1 MLRITKRTVRDVII
15 LDVRG
20 AIAKGGATQTV
31 RDAVQDALLRGGRR
45 LIVDLTQATSSDAT
59 GVSALLDA
67 KLLALAWGAEI
78 ALTGLQAIDDLLITV
93 ALRRYFDVYDCNKD
107 ALEAFGFAART
118 ARDTQAWG
126 RPAQAA

>member
-1 MLRITKRTVRDVII
+1 LRITRRTVRDVII

-20 AIAKGGATQTV
+20 AIAQGAATETM
-31 RDAVQDALLRGGRR
+31 REAVEDALLRGGRR
-45 LIVDLTQATSSDAT
+45 LVVDLTHATSSDAT

-78 ALTGLQAIDDLLITV
+78 ALTGLQGIDDLLITV
-93 ALRRYFDVYDCNKD
+93 ALRRYFDVFDCNTD

-118 ARDTQAWG
+118 FGDTHTWGAPAR
-126 RPAQAA
+126 AA

>member
-20 AIAKGGATQTV
+20 AIAKGVATETV
-31 RDAVQDALLRGGRR
+31 RDAVQDALSRGGRR
-45 LIVDLTQATSSDAT
+45 LVVDLTEATSSDAT

-78 ALTGLQAIDDLLITV
+78 ALTGLQGIDDLLITV
-93 ALRRYFDVYDCNKD
+93 ALRRYFDVFDCIKD

-118 ARDTQAWG
+118 AGDARAWG
-126 RPAQAA
+126 EPAQAA

>member
-1 MLRITKRTVRDVII
+1 MLRITRRTVRDVII
-15 LDVRG
+15 LDVSG

-67 KLLALAWGAEI
+67 KLLALAWGADI
-78 ALTGLQAIDDLLITV
+78 ALTGLQGIDDLLITV
-93 ALRRYFDVYDCNKD
+93 ALRRYFDVYDCNTD
-107 ALEAFGFAART
+107 ALAAFGFAART
-118 ARDTQAWG
+118 AGDAQAWG
-126 RPAQAA
+126 APAQAA

>member
-20 AIAKGGATQTV
+20 AIAKGAATETV
-31 RDAVQDALLRGGRR
+31 RDAVQDALSRGGRR
-45 LIVDLTQATSSDAT
+45 LVVDLTEATSSDAT

-78 ALTGLQAIDDLLITV
+78 ALTGLRGIDDLLITV
-93 ALRRYFDVYDCNKD
+93 ALRRYFDVFDCNKD
-107 ALEAFGFAART
+107 ALAAFGFAART
-118 ARDTQAWG
+118 TGDAHAWDA
-126 RPAQAA
+126 PAHAA